1 MLTGRDRDAVDADL
15 LGAASRGES
24 GPARRWVTLRGALA
38 LAVAAG
44 TLAGMATAVPA
55 HATEEDAEPV
65 RIMPFGDSI
74 TQGSAGDHTWRW
86 FLDRHLRAS
95 GQEFDFVGPRHSVA
109 SLEGWAWETGY
120 AEEDFDQDHAGWW
133 GNSMVWPLDPGV
145 RTLMEEFRPQVVV
158 LNGSANDVGFW
169 NESADRVLER
179 LRRWVAAARE
189 VNPGTAFVLSEMTI
203 DDAPGYAELNA
214 WLPFLA
220 QELDEES
227 SPVVL
232 ARAAEGFVPA
242 SGPGMPADTWDTKHP
257 NTSGS
262 QKIAAAVADAL
273 AELGVGTPYPRPLA
287 AVDEAPVQ
295 VPHAT
300 AEVLA
305 PGSVRLSWDVVP
317 GATSV
322 RVEHRS
328 PAAQQAWDVLA
339 DWVGTRDDL
348 ALDVEDLPECVE
360 HQFRIRAEKGWT
372 IASERY
378 ASDLLT
384 YRWSRVPEQAVT
396 LRRSTAGGT
405 STGGTSTDGISTVA
419 WEPVEG
425 ECSAEVVV
433 RRPATPDMPASEY
446 RVVVEGSAVTVA
458 DPPAGAT
465 VVVEVT
471 PLGVDARGRTSA
483 TVWSTPAP
491 PPEPTPTPTP
501 TAPPT
506 APPTSTPTAP
516 PTSTP
521 TAPTSTPNTPPTS
534 TPRRGPVVKAP
545 SRVQRPVLVKRSR
558 VRVRIRWKDVSGD
571 RGYEVRARSAG
582 GKWKVVARTARD
594 GRQVVVRNL
603 RPGRAYRVQVR
614 AVGPSG
620 ARGAWSPVRVVR
632 TRR

>member
-44 TLAGMATAVPA
+44 TLVGMATAVPA

-109 SLEGWAWETGY
+109 SLEGWPWETGY

-273 AELGVGTPYPRPLA
+273 AELGVGTPYHVPRQA
-287 AVDEAPVQ
+287 DAP
-295 VPHAT
+295 
-300 AEVLA
+300 
-305 PGSVRLSWDVVP
+305 
-317 GATSV
+317 
-322 RVEHRS
+322 RS
-328 PAAQQAWDVLA
+328 
-339 DWVGTRDDL
+339 R
-348 ALDVEDLPECVE
+348 C
-360 HQFRIRAEKGWT
+360 H
-372 IASERY
+372 
-378 ASDLLT
+378 
-384 YRWSRVPEQAVT
+384 
-396 LRRSTAGGT
+396 
-405 STGGTSTDGISTVA
+405 
-419 WEPVEG
+419 
-425 ECSAEVVV
+425 
-433 RRPATPDMPASEY
+433 
-446 RVVVEGSAVTVA
+446 
-458 DPPAGAT
+458 
-465 VVVEVT
+465 
-471 PLGVDARGRTSA
+471 
-483 TVWSTPAP
+483 
-491 PPEPTPTPTP
+491 
-501 TAPPT
+501 
-506 APPTSTPTAP
+506 
-516 PTSTP
+516 
-521 TAPTSTPNTPPTS
+521 
-534 TPRRGPVVKAP
+534 TPRRRCWPRGASACRGTWFREPPRYGWSTAARQP
-545 SRVQRPVLVKRSR
+545 SRPGTSWRTGWAPATTWLWMSR
-558 VRVRIRWKDVSGD
+558 TC
-571 RGYEVRARSAG
+571 RSAWSTSSG
-582 GKWKVVARTARD
+582 SVPKRD
-594 GRQVVVRNL
+594 GRSPRSAT
-603 RPGRAYRVQVR
+603 P
-614 AVGPSG
+614 PSC
-620 ARGAWSPVRVVR
+620 
-632 TRR
+632 